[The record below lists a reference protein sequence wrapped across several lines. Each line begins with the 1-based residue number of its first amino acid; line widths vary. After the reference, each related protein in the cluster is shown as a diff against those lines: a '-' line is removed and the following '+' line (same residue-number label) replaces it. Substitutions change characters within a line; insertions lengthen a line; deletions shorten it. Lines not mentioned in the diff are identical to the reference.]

1 MVKAYD
7 IPADIFIAKLAE
19 QLKNEPKVQPPSW
32 AQFVK
37 TGSHA
42 ERTPQNRDWWYIRC
56 ASLLRKVYIHGPIG
70 LSDLKSDY
78 GGRKKVG
85 YFLAHHRDA
94 GGAIVRRALQQL
106 EEAGYI
112 AKANRR
118 GRIVTQ
124 EGMKRMDNLGKEI
137 HKELVK
143 VAPELKKYA

>member
-1 MVKAYD
+1 
-7 IPADIFIAKLAE
+7 
-19 QLKNEPKVQPPSW
+19 
-32 AQFVK
+32 
-37 TGSHA
+37 
-42 ERTPQNRDWWYIRC
+42 
-56 ASLLRKVYIHGPIG
+56 LRKVYIHGPIG